1 MVNSSRTHAALHYLE
16 AAAVSKNNVG
26 CWNSYVFEDE
36 VRVAVGSVVVAVYR
50 EHALDFDSR
59 CVGWHDDDRLLL
71 VFVWVVGVGL
81 A

>member
-1 MVNSSRTHAALHYLE
+1 MVNSSRTHATLHYLE
-16 AAAVSKNNVG
+16 AAAVSKNNVR
-26 CWNSYVFEDE
+26 CWNSHILEDE
-36 VRVAVGSVVVAVYR
+36 VGVAMGSVVVAVYR

-59 CVGWHDDDRLLL
+59 RVGWHDDNRLLL